1 VKKYRATFE
10 GKDGSVQ
17 RVTLRAENKDAAEK
31 AVLHHQFRREDR
43 FDLTFDRMQQ
53 AHERGDL
60 TKEQYAAEMER
71 RQADQARY
79 EGKGMT
85 LKKLEEVKD

>member
-1 VKKYRATFE
+1 
-10 GKDGSVQ
+10 
-17 RVTLRAENKDAAEK
+17 
-31 AVLHHQFRREDR
+31 
-43 FDLTFDRMQQ
+43 
-53 AHERGDL
+53 
-60 TKEQYAAEMER
+60 MER